1 MTNADGSPFVGISQS
16 FREDSENA
24 GNDLILEVK
33 NLKKYFPVR
42 SAMLK
47 RRIGWIKAVDGV
59 SFTINKGEI
68 FGIVGESGCGKST
81 LGKTILGIYRPNEGS
96 VVFKGEVITGL
107 PKKKAQKVREGLQYV
122 YQDAGASL
130 DPMWIIAKTL
140 REPLLIHTRLPKAE
154 IEEKI
159 RTVLSAVG
167 LRGEHLSRYPHE
179 FSGGQQ
185 RRLGL
190 ARILTLNP
198 GLIIFDEPTS
208 GLDVSVQATILKLL
222 KKLAK
227 DFDLTYIL
235 ISHNLAVIRMMC
247 RRVGIMYLGRL
258 MEIGDAEEIFESPR
272 HPYTKF
278 LLAAIPE
285 PGKRKEEVILK
296 GEPPSPEDLPHGCR
310 FWPRCPNT
318 ETICT
323 ENEPHLTNVGNNH
336 AIACHFDSQKD
347 FSNR

>member
-1 MTNADGSPFVGISQS
+1 MTNIDGSRSVGVPKLPRGDGEIAD
-16 FREDSENA
+16 R
-24 GNDLILEVK
+24 DLILEVK

-42 SAMLK
+42 SEMLK

-59 SFTINKGEI
+59 SFTIKRGEI

-96 VVFKGEVITGL
+96 VVFKGDVITGL
-107 PKKKAQKVREGLQYV
+107 PKKKAQKVRQGLQYV

-130 DPMWIIAKTL
+130 DPMWIIGNTL

-159 RTVLSAVG
+159 KAVLSAVG

-227 DFDLTYIL
+227 DYDLTYIL

-247 RRVGIMYLGRL
+247 HRVGIMYLGRL
-258 MEIGDAEEIFESPR
+258 MEMGYTEEIFESPR

-296 GEPPSPEDLPHGCR
+296 GEPPSPENLPPGCR
-310 FWPRCPNT
+310 FWPRCPYK
-318 ETICT
+318 ETICA
-323 ENEPHLTNVGNNH
+323 EREPQLRNVGNNH
-336 AIACHFDSQKD
+336 AIACHFGAQKD
-347 FSNR
+347 FSSS